1 MDARQGEID
10 AAVDQELAEKQG
22 RLAAAEKA
30 ELALR
35 KERRLLEVEK
45 RRLELEVEGRLWESA
60 CVTARRLRKKKSRA
74 SC

>member
-10 AAVDQELAEKQG
+10 AAVDQKLAEKKG

-45 RRLELEVEGRLWESA
+45 RRLELEVEGRLRGE
-60 CVTARRLRKKKSRA
+60 RLRNREATQKEEEQS
-74 SC
+74 